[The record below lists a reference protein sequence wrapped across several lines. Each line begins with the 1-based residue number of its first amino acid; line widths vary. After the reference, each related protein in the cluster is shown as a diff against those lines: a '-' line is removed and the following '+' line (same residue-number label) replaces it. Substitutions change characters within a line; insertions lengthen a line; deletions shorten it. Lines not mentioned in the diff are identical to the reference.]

1 MIYYRSS
8 IPCMTSD
15 LLGQFVQPVL
25 LENHF
30 VYINDL
36 VNIVAAGFALFNSK
50 QLAGL
55 PINPFPAHSQGIS
68 YSRVTALLEEEFA
81 ITSGDVSPGVTKI
94 HYSCYSL
101 PADRERGTR

>member
-1 MIYYRSS
+1 
-8 IPCMTSD
+8 MTSD

-55 PINPFPAHSQGIS
+55 PINLFPAHSQGIS

-81 ITSGDVSPGVTKI
+81 ITIRRCFSRRYQDTLLLLFASGRS
-94 HYSCYSL
+94 
-101 PADRERGTR
+101 GTRNEISRNL